1 MIHDDIYILASYD
14 SMSTFGD
21 VIKVSPNEFIT
32 AYESQKYPKFVMI
45 PVVEDPSGII
55 QYVKVN
61 ANRLVYRFKECKIKY
76 RLRVEYFYDEETDP
90 IILPEVELVIHD
102 VIELYQALWNITRF
116 TSLYQIM
123 NDMKNKSAPGSEV
136 MLDQI
141 LRIIDIASYHI
152 EIKDSNK
159 GSLQYDFGYHDR
171 NSNGRYI
178 FSEVL
183 SRELGE
189 IMHSVEDDYDSF
201 SLNGPIFIDDD
212 FEEWAISEAYGEV
225 QAIGEYFYPIAS
237 GAYVLSSAIDFKYL
251 SKSVYYKGYSSNVY
265 IIIIVINKNERTY
278 ALNMDDM
285 IGKYYSDRAIL
296 DKFEINKI
304 DLSLLMEFL
313 TDTHFIAE
321 CLALFEMSLNDS
333 LKLDDIMIRFI
344 VGGELS
350 YGHNIL
356 VQLDTDDDF
365 PNESAFI
372 HYLDAIERALS

>member
-1 MIHDDIYILASYD
+1 MIHDDIYILARYD
-14 SMSTFGD
+14 SDSTFGE

-61 ANRLVYRFKECKIKY
+61 ADRLIYRFKECKIKY
-76 RLRVEYFYDEETDP
+76 RLRIEYFYDEETDP

-102 VIELYQALWNITRF
+102 IIELYQALWNITRF

-136 MLDQI
+136 MLDQT
-141 LRIIDIASYHI
+141 LRIIDIASYYI

-159 GSLQYDFGYHDR
+159 GSFQYDFGYHDR

-178 FSEVL
+178 FSEAL
-183 SRELGE
+183 SRDLRE
-189 IMHSVEDDYDSF
+189 IMHSMDDDYDAF
-201 SLNGPIFIDDD
+201 SLSGPIFIDDD

-225 QAIGEYFYPIAS
+225 QAVGEYFYPIAS
-237 GAYVLSSAIDFKYL
+237 GAYVLSSAIDFKFL
-251 SKSVYYKGYSSNVY
+251 SKSVYYKGYSSNIY
-265 IIIIVINKNERTY
+265 IGIVVINKNERTY

-296 DKFEINKI
+296 DKFEVDKT
-304 DLSLLMEFL
+304 DLSLLLEFL

-321 CLALFEMSLNDS
+321 CLALFEISLNES

-350 YGHNIL
+350 YGHKIL
-356 VQLDTDDDF
+356 VQMDTDEDF

-372 HYLDAIERALS
+372 HYLEAIERALS

>member
-1 MIHDDIYILASYD
+1 MIHDDIYILSRYD
-14 SMSTFGD
+14 ADSTYGD
-21 VIKVSPNEFIT
+21 VIKVSPIEFTT
-32 AYESQKYPKFVMI
+32 AYEAQKYPKFVMI

-61 ANRLVYRFKECKIKY
+61 SDRLIYRFKECKIKY

-102 VIELYQALWNITRF
+102 VVELYQALWNITRF

-123 NDMKNKSAPGSEV
+123 NDMKNKSAPGAEV
-136 MLDQI
+136 KLDQT
-141 LRIIDIASYHI
+141 LRILDIASYHI

-159 GSLQYDFGYHDR
+159 GSFQYDFRYPDR
-171 NSNGRYI
+171 NTNGRYI
-178 FSEVL
+178 LSEAL
-183 SRELGE
+183 SRELGD
-189 IMHSVEDDYDSF
+189 IMHSVDDDYDSF

-212 FEEWAISEAYGEV
+212 YEEWAITEAYNEV
-225 QAIGEYFYPIAS
+225 QAVGEYFYPIAS
-237 GAYVLSSAIDFKYL
+237 GAYVLSSAVDFKYL
-251 SKSVYYKGYSSNVY
+251 SKSVYYKGYSSNIY
-265 IIIIVINKNERTY
+265 ISIIVINKNEKTY

-296 DKFEINKI
+296 DKFEVDKI

-321 CLALFEMSLNDS
+321 CLALFEMASNDA

-350 YGHNIL
+350 YGHKIL
-356 VQLDTDDDF
+356 VQLDTDEEF
-365 PNESAFI
+365 PNESAFV
-372 HYLDAIERALS
+372 HYLEAIERALS

>member
-136 MLDQI
+136 MLDQT

-189 IMHSVEDDYDSF
+189 IMHSTEDDYDSF

-265 IIIIVINKNERTY
+265 ISIIVINKNERTY

-296 DKFEINKI
+296 DKFEVDKI

-350 YGHNIL
+350 YGHKIL
-356 VQLDTDDDF
+356 VQIDTDDDF
-365 PNESAFI
+365 SNESAFI
-372 HYLDAIERALS
+372 HYLEAIERALS